1 MTDGTRL
8 KRYTTLASAVDMLV
22 NQRLALLDPSKWKDT
37 NDTHFVGA
45 FTDCVKA
52 KSIYAACFTQATETY
67 HHWQVFAGDNEG
79 VCVEIDKEALLASLV
94 EQKNYEWG
102 DMKYR
107 TLAQLRLRK
116 RINAFELPFLKRK
129 GFADEKEFRL
139 LYYSRNK
146 TQQPVHLV
154 PIKRSWIKRIII
166 NPWLNDAL
174 FQSMRTALQSIPGCR
189 NVSVIHTSLINNTE
203 WKDACEKVAELQ
215 IVKRPLSRSV
225 R

>member
-1 MTDGTRL
+1 MPDETRI

-22 NQRLALLDPSKWKDT
+22 EQHLPLLDPSKWKDT
-37 NDTHFVGA
+37 NDTHFLGA
-45 FTDCVKA
+45 FLDCVKS

-67 HHWQVFAGDNEG
+67 HHWQVFAGANEG
-79 VCVEIDKEALLASLV
+79 VCVEFDKEALLESLV
-94 EQKNYEWG
+94 DERRYMWD

-107 TLAQLRLRK
+107 TLGQLRLRK
-116 RINAFELPFLKRK
+116 RINAYELPFLKRN
-129 GFADEKEFRL
+129 GFSDEKEFRL
-139 LYYSRNK
+139 LYYSAQRQK
-146 TQQPVHLV
+146 PAHLV
-154 PIKRSWIKRIII
+154 PIKRAWIKRVII

-174 FQSMRTALQSIPGCR
+174 FQSMKTAIRSIPGCG